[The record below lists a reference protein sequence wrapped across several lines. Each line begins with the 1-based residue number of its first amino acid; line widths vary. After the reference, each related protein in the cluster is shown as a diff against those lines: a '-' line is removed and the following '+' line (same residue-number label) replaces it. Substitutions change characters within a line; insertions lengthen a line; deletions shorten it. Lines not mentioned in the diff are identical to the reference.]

1 VLMEALARLRPVVAT
16 DVGDVRAIVR
26 DGDTGLLVVPG
37 DAAGVAA
44 AVRRLAADPAAARA
58 LARRGREHV
67 EAHFEMDASLRAL
80 RAEVDRALTAPPARR
95 KQRRPPAVARSWT
108 PR

>member
-1 VLMEALARLRPVVAT
+1 
-16 DVGDVRAIVR
+16 
-26 DGDTGLLVVPG
+26 
-37 DAAGVAA
+37 
-44 AVRRLAADPAAARA
+44 
-58 LARRGREHV
+58 
-67 EAHFEMDASLRAL
+67 MDASLRAL